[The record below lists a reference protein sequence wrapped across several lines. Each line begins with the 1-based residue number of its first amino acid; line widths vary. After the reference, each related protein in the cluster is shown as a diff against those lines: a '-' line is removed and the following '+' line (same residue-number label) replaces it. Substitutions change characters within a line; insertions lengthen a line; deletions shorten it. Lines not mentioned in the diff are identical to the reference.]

1 MIKNKHSLLSF
12 RQGFTLI
19 ELLVVLFIIGILA
32 SLILANILGARQRA
46 EDVQRKN
53 DLQQM
58 QKALRLFY
66 NDYQRYP
73 DSTQLNKGERF
84 EVEETVY
91 MGQLPEE
98 FEYFVDN
105 NEDLFRLWVSLDN
118 PSDQDISKS
127 QSRCPE
133 VAGMAVYDD
142 NDYVVCEY

>member
-118 PSDQDISKS
+118 SSDQDISKS